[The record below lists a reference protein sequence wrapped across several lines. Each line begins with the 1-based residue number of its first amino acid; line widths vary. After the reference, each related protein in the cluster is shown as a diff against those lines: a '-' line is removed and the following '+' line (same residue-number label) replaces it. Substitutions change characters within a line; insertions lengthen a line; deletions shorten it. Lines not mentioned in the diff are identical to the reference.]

1 MGEPVGDV
9 LWTVVRTTLG
19 NAVGDNIGIAV
30 GAQIGDVV
38 GIVVRHTG
46 GGVVGDDVGLA
57 VGGPLGDIVGLI
69 VRIIGGTTAGDDV
82 VATPTVDKGGERSKN
97 PMVDSVVSTS
107 RARKKLL

>member
-9 LWTVVRTTLG
+9 LGTVVRTTLG
-19 NAVGDNIGIAV
+19 HAARDNIRIAV

-38 GIVVRHTG
+38 GIVMRHTG

-57 VGGPLGDIVGLI
+57 VGEPLGDIIGLI